1 MLNKSYKILKYIYHN
16 PNITKEEILKKFPE
30 FEKYK
35 NCILEYVL
43 VADNNIDIV
52 GTYEEKLF
60 KEADRLNLNVSEK
73 SSYIEENMP
82 DEENVI
88 DNKLILY
95 STNLKFDEYYEKKI
109 HDAWLFWFPYTVTT
123 LIAIAA
129 LFL

>member
-1 MLNKSYKILKYIYHN
+1 MLNKSYKILKCIYHN
-16 PNITKEEILKKFPE
+16 PNITKEEILNKFPE

-35 NCILEYVL
+35 NCISEYVYIT
-43 VADNNIDIV
+43 DNNIDIV
-52 GTYEEKLF
+52 GTYEEKLIL
-60 KEADRLNLNVSEK
+60 EAERLNLNVSEM

-123 LIAIAA
+123 LIAIAS